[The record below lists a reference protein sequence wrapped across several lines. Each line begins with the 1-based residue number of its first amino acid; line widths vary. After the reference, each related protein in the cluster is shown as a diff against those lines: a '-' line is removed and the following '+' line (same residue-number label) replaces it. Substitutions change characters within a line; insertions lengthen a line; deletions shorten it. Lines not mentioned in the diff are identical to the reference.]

1 MFRRLMRMGPVQLG
15 VGILVFFVLMS
26 TVGPWFVTSV
36 LGQSPTDLDT
46 ANAASG
52 PSAEHWLGTTS
63 SGQDILARIV
73 YGARGSL
80 LVGVASGVIATL
92 LSVVIGTW
100 AGFVGG
106 IADRVLNTVTN
117 LFLTMPSFAVTLII
131 AGYVKKLDWLAISF
145 IIGLFEWPGGA
156 RRIRAQAM
164 SLRGRDF
171 TAALRTMG
179 EKRWRIIVFEVCP
192 HLGGVASSMF
202 LTAFVY
208 GVFAQASMAFLGIG
222 DPETISW
229 GTEIY
234 YAEGQNSLFRGM
246 WWWFGPPGICI
257 ALLGTATTLINF
269 GIDEIVNP
277 ALNSR
282 QQGMV
287 RRFLKKQRAERA
299 ESDRAATVKIPERT
313 AAS

>member
-1 MFRRLMRMGPVQLG
+1 MWKRTLRLPTVRIG
-15 VGILVFFVLMS
+15 VGILLFFVLMS
-26 TVGPWFVTSV
+26 TIGPVFVTSV
-36 LGQSPTDLDT
+36 LGLSPTELYIES
-46 ANAASG
+46 AG
-52 PSAEHWLGTTS
+52 QPPSVQHWLGVTS
-63 SGQDILARIV
+63 SGQDVLARIV

-80 LVGVASGVIATL
+80 LVGLASGVIATVM
-92 LSVVIGTW
+92 SVVIGTW
-100 AGFVGG
+100 AGFLGG
-106 IADRVLNTVTN
+106 ISDRILNTIIN

-145 IIGLFEWPGGA
+145 IIGFFEWPGGA

-171 TAALRTMG
+171 TAALRVTG
-179 EKRWRIIVFEVCP
+179 ERPWRIILSEVSP
-192 HLGGVASSMF
+192 HLNGVASSMF

-234 YAEGQNSLFRGM
+234 YAEGQNALFRGM
-246 WWWFGPPGICI
+246 WWWFLPPGLSI

-269 GIDEIVNP
+269 GIDEVVNP

-282 QQGMV
+282 QQTMV
-287 RRFLKKQRAERA
+287 RKFNKMMTRKAKQE
-299 ESDRAATVKIPERT
+299 AA
-313 AAS
+313 A